1 MSEKDRGNLLGILD
15 SCAKIQRFTEEMND
29 ADAFYADER
38 TFDAV
43 LMNFVVIGESVSKLS
58 EELLLRM
65 AQNQRLPEHRCTR
78 LFWR

>member
-1 MSEKDRGNLLGILD
+1 MSEKDRDNLLGILD

-43 LMNFVVIGESVSKLS
+43 RMNFVVIGESAGASDFHS
-58 EELLLRM
+58 PNTEYRPI
-65 AQNQRLPEHRCTR
+65 R
-78 LFWR
+78 